1 MNQEWTPED
10 IARALE
16 GDEALAVRLESE
28 LTPVIQARVA
38 RKLYNRPTSAG
49 PAIEDHVQQVWES
62 LLDHRAKVLRDWDP
76 GRGLSLQNYVGLVA
90 ERLTISLL
98 RSGRWTGWREDATLL
113 EGPERSGRE
122 PSPEE
127 VTAGRDE
134 LRWIIERLQE
144 KLDPLDWH
152 LFDLLFVQELP
163 VLEVAERTGMT
174 RWAVYQRRW
183 RIRRVA
189 RQVRHQSWQDR
200 SVDANTS
207 IGRQGTL

>member
-1 MNQEWTPED
+1 MNRDWTPED

-16 GDEALAVRLESE
+16 GDEVLAARLESD

-38 RKLYNRPTSAG
+38 RKLYNRPTSAST
-49 PAIEDHVQQVWES
+49 AIEDYVQQVWES

-76 GRGLSLQNYVGLVA
+76 GRGLSLRNYVGLVA

-98 RSGRWTGWREDATLL
+98 RSGRWTGWRENATLL
-113 EGPERSGRE
+113 DDPERNSKE

-134 LRWIIERLQE
+134 LRWILERFQE

-163 VLEVAERTGMT
+163 VLEVAERTKMT

-183 RIRRVA
+183 RIRRLA
-189 RQVRHQSWQDR
+189 REVRRQGWQDR

-207 IGRQGTL
+207 MERQGSL